1 MTHGWSYKLPR
12 NRLEEIPPAWFG
24 GKLCPLDI
32 IINFWSSSEY
42 MVANVFASHF
52 DDLEVVSFLL
62 LNSTCLWSCSY
73 WLSWRTTGWLKL
85 WAYQLK
91 IAKVQWD
98 LLHVYHR
105 RWFSDLWINQCQ
117 LLYPFLGVFF
127 CWFKE
132 LFSCTTVMKI
142 YIVVYF
148 VYWLV
153 FYVPLFWIFRLAA
166 HCVAH
171 FVPLEKV
178 DFQGTLRGMKLL
190 SR

>member
-1 MTHGWSYKLPR
+1 MWFKTRRWCYEPPC
-12 NRLEEIPPAWFG
+12 NRLEEISLAWFG
-24 GKLCPLDI
+24 GKLFPLDI
-32 IINFWSSSEY
+32 IINFWLSSEY
-42 MVANVFASHF
+42 MVSHF
-52 DDLEVVSFLL
+52 DLEVISVLSF
-62 LNSTCLWSCSY
+62 NSTCHSSCSY
-73 WLSWRTTGWLKL
+73 WLSWRIIGWLKL

-98 LLHVYHR
+98 LLHAYHR